1 MTFPLPLAAI
11 SFPNIDPVAVSLGPV
26 DVHWYGLGY
35 VVGLAFAYWFARRLV
50 GNERLWAPH
59 SSPIRRVEIEDFLV
73 WAAVG
78 VVVGG
83 RLGYVLFYN
92 APYYLANPADI
103 VAIWDGGM
111 SFHGGAL
118 GVIAAMILYARHVG
132 FSAYSLMDV
141 ISVSSCVGIGV
152 VRVANFVNAELY
164 GRPTDVSWGVMF
176 PRGDGT
182 LTEPRHPSQ
191 LYEAALEGALLFA
204 VLCVLIYAFGK
215 LRQPGFIGGAW
226 VFGYG
231 AARIFVEFFRQPD
244 AHIGY
249 LYADVLGGEW
259 FTRGMTLSIPMLL
272 IGAWGM
278 ATASRRT
285 PWRRAE
291 PDPAQQ
297 VS

>member
-1 MTFPLPLAAI
+1 MPPFDLAVIAFPA
-11 SFPNIDPVAVSLGPV
+11 IDPVAVSLGPV
-26 DVHWYGLGY
+26 DIHWYGLGY
-35 VVGLAFAYWFARRLV
+35 VAGLAFAYWFARRLV
-50 GNERLWAPH
+50 STPKLWAPCP
-59 SSPIRRVEIEDFLV
+59 SPIRREEMEDFLV
-73 WAAVG
+73 WAAIG
-78 VVVGG
+78 VVAGG

-92 APYYLANPADI
+92 ASYYLVNPLEI

-118 GVIAAMILYARHVG
+118 GVILAMILYARHVG

-141 ISVSSCVGIGV
+141 VSVSSCVGIGV
-152 VRVANFVNAELY
+152 VRVTNFINAELY
-164 GRPTDVSWGVMF
+164 GRPTDVPWAMAF

-182 LTEPRHPSQ
+182 FTEPRHPSQ

-204 VLCVLIYAFGK
+204 VLCALIYGAKK

-231 AARIFVEFFRQPD
+231 AARIFVEFFREPD

-249 LYADVLGGEW
+249 LYADLLGGEW
-259 FTRGMTLSIPMLL
+259 FTRGMTLSVPMLL

-278 ATASRRT
+278 ATASRRE

-291 PDPAQQ
+291 AEPEP
-297 VS
+297 V